1 MDPKSPFSSDEHA
14 ALHSLAE
21 MFQDKESRDELRRL
35 VQDGTTLREIILAYK
50 INGRVIS
57 KLRTIGGLVVL
68 AGGTVAALKG
78 LNLWPK

>member
-1 MDPKSPFSSDEHA
+1 MGDDNNFNEDERS

-21 MFQDKESRDELRRL
+21 IFQDKKDRDALRRL
-35 VQDGTTLREIILAYK
+35 LDEGATLREIVVAYK
-50 INGRVIS
+50 TNRRVVS
-57 KLRTIGGLVVL
+57 LLKAAGGLIVL